1 MKAFN
6 ASLQQPRQ
14 VQIIPAGKFIPTV
27 AATAHEI
34 MALLSAAIL
43 AATIVAVSVW
53 FAGIE
58 MTDVLGAGIWGVGII
73 FFGLAVD
80 GKDPKAILQVV
91 TGVALVVLAWL
102 QANVSAD
109 YIIVS
114 GVLVAGWAA
123 TSLFKRLKKPL

>member
-1 MKAFN
+1 
-6 ASLQQPRQ
+6 L
-14 VQIIPAGKFIPTV
+14 
-27 AATAHEI
+27 
-34 MALLSAAIL
+34 ALLSAAIL
-43 AATIVAVSVW
+43 AASIIVFSVW
-53 FAGIE
+53 IAGME

-80 GKDPKAILQVV
+80 GKDPKAVLQLI
-91 TGVALVVLAWL
+91 TGVALLALAWL

-123 TSLFKRLKKPL
+123 TSLFKRLR